1 MKWRKIDTAMF
12 RLFFLIIFIQICL
25 ADGSVNAQS
34 NGTYKYR
41 VTAYKLGNTAI
52 NSLSNIADAA
62 PKPVLY
68 IPSAFT
74 PNGDGVN
81 DIFFAKGDGIRK
93 FSIAIYDRWGEIIFF
108 SDDIN
113 KGWDGTF
120 KGNKIANTD
129 VFTYHVKA
137 FGNDAALTEQHGLV
151 TLIND

>member
-1 MKWRKIDTAMF
+1 M
-12 RLFFLIIFIQICL
+12 IQMCL
-25 ADGSVNAQS
+25 PDWSAKAQS
-34 NGTYKYR
+34 NSTYKYR
-41 VTAYKLGNTAI
+41 VTAYKLGNTGI
-52 NSLSNIADAA
+52 SSLSNIADAA

-93 FSIAIYDRWGEIIFF
+93 FSLAIYDRWGEVVFY

-120 KGNKIANTD
+120 KGEKILNTD

-137 FGNDAALTEQHGLV
+137 FGLDAALTEQRGLV